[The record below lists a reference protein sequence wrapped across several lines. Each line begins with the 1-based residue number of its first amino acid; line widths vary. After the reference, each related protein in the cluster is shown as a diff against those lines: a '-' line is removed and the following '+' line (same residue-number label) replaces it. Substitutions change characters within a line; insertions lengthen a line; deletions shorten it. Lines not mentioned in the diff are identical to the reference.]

1 MKKLLSLAA
10 TALVAMS
17 ANAAISDTDF
27 SNNDYIGEWGRL
39 KVQGTHIVSE
49 KGEQIQLK
57 GWSSFGWQNNWGDCH
72 SEGAIQ
78 QMKLWGA
85 NIYRGAMYVE
95 EGGYNSNPS
104 GFTQI
109 TKDLIDLTYK
119 YKMYYLCDW
128 HVLTPGNPNDGAYSK
143 YGDYFREISSYVK
156 SKGYTHVLYEICN
169 EPNGGAGSNSFPWSE
184 IKRYANNVI
193 PIIRGNDPNS
203 IIVVGT
209 PQWDQ
214 NIEQAMNDQLNYD
227 NIMYSFHYYA
237 CSHIKFLSAFT
248 NAANVIPVFIS
259 EWGVANFDGGQ
270 NEGRNISDGCKEGA
284 KSLMNE
290 AFARK
295 TPWCCWSFGEKNEQA
310 SAVMSC
316 GSMQLSPSGEFVVKN
331 FMGGCADCKIKQ
343 SACYQNECQKI
354 PGVLDLGWYDQD
366 PDGVAETEGGL
377 TVVGA
382 GEGVAYHEENTV
394 ADEQNDGSLC
404 NGAYKW
410 GGEGFNF
417 RPEECVDASNCYGI
431 TNTEGWHNLGYIEPL
446 EWEQFTVE
454 VEEPGYY
461 TVEALVN
468 PTTNQELSITSRTY
482 GENLLVDL
490 DESTPTEPA
499 FLPSISF
506 STNLPDKGDSENW
519 MYWEFETAVNNLDDL
534 EDINAGVVFREPGKQ
549 TIRVSW
555 GAGGSTKQ
563 TASKGDCGPLRFKFK
578 TAYTGEG
585 YSELQSVKATKAD
598 DVTIYPNPAS
608 DVVYATGDV
617 AKIEICNIAGCI
629 VAESASKS
637 INIANLANGTYIAKV
652 TLGNGA
658 VVTKTIIKK

>member
-17 ANAAISDTDF
+17 ANAAISDSDF
-27 SNNDYIGEWGRL
+27 ANNDYIGEWGRL

-49 KGEQIQLK
+49 KGEQIQIK

-95 EGGYNSNPS
+95 EDGYNSNPS
-104 GFTQI
+104 GFTQT
-109 TKDLIDLTYK
+109 TKNLIDLTAK

-128 HVLTPGNPNDGAYSK
+128 HVLTPGGPLDQRYSK
-143 YGDYFREISSYVK
+143 FRDYFKEISQYVK
-156 SKGYTHVLYEICN
+156 EKGYHHVLYEICN
-169 EPNGGAGSNSFPWSE
+169 EPNNKDGADGSWGT
-184 IKRYANNVI
+184 IKNYANQVI
-193 PIIRGNDPNS
+193 PIIRANDPKA
-203 IIVVGT
+203 IVVVGT

-214 NIEQAMNDQLNYD
+214 RIDEAQNSPLSGYD

-237 CSHIKFLSAFT
+237 CSHKGLLSYYT
-248 NAANVIPVFIS
+248 NAVNVIPVFIS

-270 NEGRNISDGCKEGA
+270 QQGRNIDDNCKDGA
-284 KSLMNE
+284 RALMNE
-290 AFARK
+290 AFANK
-295 TPWCCWSFGEKNEQA
+295 TPWCCWSFGEKPEQA
-310 SAVMSC
+310 SALMGC
-316 GSMQLSPSGEFVVKN
+316 GSMELSPSGQFVVQN
-331 FMGGCADCKIKQ
+331 FMGGCLDCKIKQ
-343 SACYQNECQKI
+343 SDCYLNECQHI
-354 PGVLDLGWYDQD
+354 PGVLDLGLYDQN
-366 PDGVAETEGGL
+366 PDGVAEKEGGL

-417 RPEECVDASNCYGI
+417 RPDECVDASNCYGL

-454 VEEPGYY
+454 IEEPGYY
-461 TVEALVN
+461 SIEALVN

-490 DESTPTEPA
+490 DASTPTEPA
-499 FLPSISF
+499 LLPSISF
-506 STNLPDKGDSENW
+506 STNLKDQGGDNW
-519 MYWEFETAVNNLDDL
+519 KFWEWETAVNNLDDL
-534 EDINAGVVFREPGKQ
+534 EDINAGILFKEAGKQ

-555 GAGGSTKQ
+555 GAGGSKKE
-563 TASKGDCGPLRFKFK
+563 TAAKGDFGPLNIKFK
-578 TAYTGEG
+578 SAYTGEG
-585 YSELQSVKATKAD
+585 YSELQSVKAAKAD
-598 DVTIYPNPAS
+598 DVTIYPNPTS

-629 VAESASKS
+629 VAKSASNS

-658 VVTKTIIKK
+658 VATKTIIKK